1 MGLVSYYRHFIKNF
15 GILAAPLTNLLRKN
29 NFQWS
34 DQATES
40 FVALKSALSSAPV
53 LHLPDFAKLFIVDC
67 DASGTGFGAVLH
79 QGEGPLAFYSKPFA
93 PRHLKLAAYERE
105 LIGLVQAVRHWR
117 PYLWGR
123 RFLVRT
129 DHYALKFMLDQKLS
143 TVPQHQW
150 VSKLFG
156 YDFSVEYR
164 PGRLNTVADALSRR
178 DQQEENLHALSE
190 PSFQLYTDLRQEI
203 NADPTLRHL
212 RDNIVDIR
220 GQQWRAEH
228 GLILNGSRVYV
239 PPNSPS
245 LSAVLH
251 MSHTQAHEGIQKT
264 LHRLRR
270 DFIVDHVRTVVR
282 DFVRSCAVCQQ
293 NKTESLHPAGLLQPL
308 PVPDQVWSDISVD
321 FIEGLPKVHGKSVIL
336 TVVDRFSKYAHFIAL
351 GHPYTVS
358 SVARAF
364 FQDIVHLHGFPTS
377 IVSDRDPVF
386 TGHVWKDLFKQAGV
400 QLKLS
405 TAFHPQTDGQ
415 SEAVNKTI
423 AMYLRCSTG
432 DRPRAWL
439 DWLPWAEYVYN
450 TAYHSALCATPFQV
464 VYGCAPPT
472 LLPYKP
478 SAARTATVDTLLQ
491 DRDEFIAD
499 VRDRLLQAQQYA
511 KRHYDTAHRALE
523 FAVHDWVWLR
533 LLNRNTHS
541 LLHGPKSKLSPRYA
555 GPFQVIEKIG
565 DVAYRLRLPA
575 GARIHD
581 VFHVGVLKPFHGNPP
596 VSTPPLPPLQD
607 GRLLQQPAKILKSQL
622 RRGVWHVLVHWSG
635 LPEADAT
642 WEPVPN
648 FKETYPEFQ
657 LEDELFLEGGRDV
670 MTGKVYVRRSTATD

>member
-1 MGLVSYYRHFIKNF
+1 LGLVGYYRHFIKNF

-156 YDFSVEYR
+156 F
-164 PGRLNTVADALSRR
+164 
-178 DQQEENLHALSE
+178 
-190 PSFQLYTDLRQEI
+190 
-203 NADPTLRHL
+203 
-212 RDNIVDIR
+212 
-220 GQQWRAEH
+220 
-228 GLILNGSRVYV
+228 
-239 PPNSPS
+239 
-245 LSAVLH
+245 
-251 MSHTQAHEGIQKT
+251 
-264 LHRLRR
+264 
-270 DFIVDHVRTVVR
+270 
-282 DFVRSCAVCQQ
+282 
-293 NKTESLHPAGLLQPL
+293 
-308 PVPDQVWSDISVD
+308 
-321 FIEGLPKVHGKSVIL
+321 
-336 TVVDRFSKYAHFIAL
+336 
-351 GHPYTVS
+351 
-358 SVARAF
+358 
-364 FQDIVHLHGFPTS
+364 
-377 IVSDRDPVF
+377 
-386 TGHVWKDLFKQAGV
+386 
-400 QLKLS
+400 
-405 TAFHPQTDGQ
+405 
-415 SEAVNKTI
+415 
-423 AMYLRCSTG
+423 
-432 DRPRAWL
+432 
-439 DWLPWAEYVYN
+439 
-450 TAYHSALCATPFQV
+450 
-464 VYGCAPPT
+464 
-472 LLPYKP
+472 
-478 SAARTATVDTLLQ
+478 
-491 DRDEFIAD
+491 AD

-511 KRHYDTAHRALE
+511 KRHYDTTHRALE

-541 LLHGPKSKLSPRYA
+541 LLHGAKSKLSPRYA